1 MDKLRDRVSFQN
13 SKILWLFIFY
23 WNKNKNNKTDYNNL
37 NRTTTMNNSNSSLVD
52 GGTVLITGANGNLGT
67 AVTNT
72 FLKQGYKVVATVI
85 NEEEKKELP
94 QNENLQIEVV
104 NLTNES
110 ETASFVQNAIEKYKK
125 VDGALLLVGGFA
137 MGDIRVTKTD
147 EIKKQISLNFDTA
160 YNVARPL
167 FQHMIENNNGRIV
180 FIGARP
186 AIQAD
191 AGKNLLAYGLSK
203 SLLFKLA
210 EYLNEEAKGKNV
222 TATVVAPSTLD
233 TPLNRKNM
241 PEVNPDNWVKPEVLA
256 DILEF
261 IISNKAF
268 PLRETVL
275 KVYNNS

>member
-1 MDKLRDRVSFQN
+1 MDKLRDRVSVQN
-13 SKILWLFIFY
+13 SKMLWLFIFY
-23 WNKNKNNKTDYNNL
+23 WNKNNKTDYNNL

-167 FQHMIENNNGRIV
+167 FQHMMENNNGRIV

-186 AIQAD
+186 ALQAA
-191 AGKNLLAYGLSK
+191 AGKDLLAYGLSK

-210 EYLNEEAKGKNV
+210 EYINEEARGKNV
-222 TATVVAPSTLD
+222 TATVVVPSTLD
-233 TPLNRKNM
+233 TELNRKSM
-241 PEVNPDNWVKPEVLA
+241 PDANPDNWVKPEALA
-256 DILEF
+256 EILEF
-261 IISNKAF
+261 IISDKAS
-268 PLRETVL
+268 PLRETII